1 MFPSL
6 LFYVYYNEGIKI
18 LCMEKNTV
26 QKEIL
31 LLTGT
36 TFSSRQYHDND
47 GPGNS
52 RNLSPA
58 EQLEEA
64 CWNGL
69 LYDMLPEIFDQPAP
83 DEKKLY
89 LWEIKEGKSFLEVEL
104 GEFPEEKDNYFSID
118 PYSFMETKM
127 FS

>member
-1 MFPSL
+1 
-6 LFYVYYNEGIKI
+6 
-18 LCMEKNTV
+18 MEKNTV

-36 TFSSRQYHDND
+36 TFSSRQYHDKD
-47 GPGNS
+47 DPGNS

-69 LYDMLPEIFDQPAP
+69 LYDMLPEVFGQPAT

-89 LWEIKEGKSFLEVEL
+89 MWEIKEGKSFLEVEL
-104 GEFPEEKDNYFSID
+104 GEFPDEKDKYFSID

-127 FS
+127 LS